1 MSAQDVKVSKAH
13 IRDEGRKCGYIS
25 NDYVIAIF
33 AKNIFL
39 LHAFSNI
46 VQAQH
51 ALNKNNLGLYLSNCV
66 FLQSWLHFFFSPSV
80 HQPLWGS
87 PRFHSWA
94 NFIFLLHILPG
105 PILKTIKHF
114 LL

>member
-25 NDYVIAIF
+25 KDYVIAIF
-33 AKNIFL
+33 ANNIFL

-51 ALNKNNLGLYLSNCV
+51 ALNKNDLGLYLSNCV
-66 FLQSWLHFFFSPSV
+66 FSAILVAFFSPPQYTNHCGV
-80 HQPLWGS
+80 PQGS
-87 PRFHSWA
+87 
-94 NFIFLLHILPG
+94 ILG
-105 PILKTIKHF
+105 PILFSGYMFSTDPF
-114 LL
+114 